1 MSARIDFQP
10 QSDFHS
16 TCGTGCCVD
25 LSLTPLPHQN
35 ISGDCFQA
43 PSSVDNWQIIQAMG
57 LMGTQASKGK
67 RKGEEDDYMAS
78 NMKFDEQD
86 FEQLMLEAQN
96 MDKVLRGEKVST
108 FSTVSS
114 LHLYSSY
121 WQSGNDQNG

>member
-1 MSARIDFQP
+1 
-10 QSDFHS
+10 
-16 TCGTGCCVD
+16 
-25 LSLTPLPHQN
+25 
-35 ISGDCFQA
+35 
-43 PSSVDNWQIIQAMG
+43 MG